1 MNKTEYDANLAIRY
15 FDCNYVT
22 LAQNGSPMIYRYKFE
37 YIWSMKRHIKI
48 QVNKKV
54 EVVGGIIDNQL
65 EFGKYLRFPCIK
77 TDSKL

>member
-37 YIWSMKRHIKI
+37 YIWSMKRHIKMEG
-48 QVNKKV
+48 Q
-54 EVVGGIIDNQL
+54 
-65 EFGKYLRFPCIK
+65 
-77 TDSKL
+77 